1 MLPSSPLPWCF
12 MPPSHGTS
20 ILTGRRQWHMRRPL
34 YFSPFHRFLQYIS
47 PEVTLISKM
56 FAYLFSLFVS
66 MIGSVRLI
74 SRYGI
79 LTESPRLQCYHCELE
94 GKSVQPIVCI
104 QSKKRRKVR
113 QKYNKKIGTKILTT
127 RVSFSSRM

>member
-20 ILTGRRQWHMRRPL
+20 ILTGRRQWHMRRLL
-34 YFSPFHRFLQYIS
+34 YFYPLTIMATFHRFLQ
-47 PEVTLISKM
+47 ISKM

-127 RVSFSSRM
+127 RVSFSTRM